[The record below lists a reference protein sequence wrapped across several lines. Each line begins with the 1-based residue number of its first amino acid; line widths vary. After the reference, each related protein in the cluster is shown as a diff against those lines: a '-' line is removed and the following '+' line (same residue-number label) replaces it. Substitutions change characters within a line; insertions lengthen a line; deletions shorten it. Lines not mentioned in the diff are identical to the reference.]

1 MYFSYVLHVGPWGLG
16 SRDMQVMS
24 CHVMSCHVMSCSGEG
39 KGKGKGK
46 GMVGSK
52 GSGQLFL
59 TFLQRFN

>member
-1 MYFSYVLHVGPWGLG
+1 
-16 SRDMQVMS
+16 
-24 CHVMSCHVMSCSGEG
+24 MSCHVMSCSGEG